1 MITSL
6 VPGRTIVHSIPIA
19 MSVISFLRFPLVFST
34 MPFES
39 CRASASATRSTPAP
53 RQRRPTS
60 FPRFVLFITVH
71 TSVGSPL
78 FPNVLSVVL
87 PRPSA
92 LFVVPSSGRAPW
104 SFTLPSY
111 FLPVWAF
118 VAAVRVTP
126 TGIVGT
132 DWYAVTSRSA
142 PRATTCWTLRTA
154 PRAAIDR
161 GMTAAP
167 FPAD

>member
-78 FPNVLSVVL
+78 FPNVLSVV
-87 PRPSA
+87 
-92 LFVVPSSGRAPW
+92 PSSGRAPW
-104 SFTLPSY
+104 PFTLPSY

-142 PRATTCWTLRTA
+142 PRATTCWTFRTA

>member
-1 MITSL
+1 MPSVITSL

-78 FPNVLSVVL
+78 LPNVLSVVL

-132 DWYAVTSRSA
+132 D
-142 PRATTCWTLRTA
+142 
-154 PRAAIDR
+154 
-161 GMTAAP
+161 
-167 FPAD
+167 